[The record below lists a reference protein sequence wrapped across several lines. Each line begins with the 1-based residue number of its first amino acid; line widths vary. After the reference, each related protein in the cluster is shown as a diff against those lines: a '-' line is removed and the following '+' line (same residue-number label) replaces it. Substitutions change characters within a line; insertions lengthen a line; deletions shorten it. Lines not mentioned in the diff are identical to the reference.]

1 MDHTDQR
8 RDCMKTLTEKIKLE
22 WNKHTG
28 NTKKQN
34 TADNLKETEGAG
46 INIIEGTQ
54 LQMSDKDARPWLITS
69 EKRRKKCENNKGR
82 N

>member
-1 MDHTDQR
+1 MDHRDQR
-8 RDCMKTLTEKIKLE
+8 RDCMKTFTEKLE

-34 TADNLKETEGAG
+34 TVDNLKETEGAG

-54 LQMSDKDARPWLITS
+54 SCSTD
-69 EKRRKKCENNKGR
+69 E
-82 N
+82 